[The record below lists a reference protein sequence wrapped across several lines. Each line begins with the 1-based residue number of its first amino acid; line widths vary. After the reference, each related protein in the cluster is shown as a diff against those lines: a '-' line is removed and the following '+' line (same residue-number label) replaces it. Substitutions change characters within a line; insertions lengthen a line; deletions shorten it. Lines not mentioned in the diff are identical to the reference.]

1 MEEPRE
7 SRLSPVIVILAALT
21 LLIMV
26 PHHVEIM
33 PMWVAHLAALAI
45 LVPMVAISFTEEP
58 TATFWLRIER
68 TLVVVFAIAYVVN
81 TAAELAD
88 MVGIITLHPP
98 EKRSISLLSSSLAIW
113 VTNVLAFALL
123 YWQVDRGGPYARAMK
138 SATKPDWQFPH
149 ADAPEDRHPGW
160 RPLFIDYLFLGFN
173 TATAFSP
180 TDASPLTPR
189 AKILMML
196 ESTISLI
203 TLVVVA
209 ARAINVIP

>member
-1 MEEPRE
+1 
-7 SRLSPVIVILAALT
+7 
-21 LLIMV
+21 
-26 PHHVEIM
+26 
-33 PMWVAHLAALAI
+33 
-45 LVPMVAISFTEEP
+45 
-58 TATFWLRIER
+58 
-68 TLVVVFAIAYVVN
+68 
-81 TAAELAD
+81 

-98 EKRSISLLSSSLAIW
+98 EKRSVSLLSSSLAIW

-138 SATKPDWQFPH
+138 LSTKPDWQFPQ
-149 ADAPEDRHPGW
+149 AEAPEDRKADW
-160 RPLFIDYLFLGFN
+160 RPLFVDYLFLGFN

-180 TDASPLTPR
+180 TDASPLTTR
-189 AKILMML
+189 AKLLMML